1 MQSVLSKIRS
11 EYFVQRYSSKIV
23 SKIRSED
30 LVKRCSAR
38 RSVSKILFN
47 DLFQIC
53 VSKILFSDETP
64 EAGRLHL
71 GPYGM

>member
-1 MQSVLSKIRS
+1 MV
-11 EYFVQRYSSKIV
+11 V